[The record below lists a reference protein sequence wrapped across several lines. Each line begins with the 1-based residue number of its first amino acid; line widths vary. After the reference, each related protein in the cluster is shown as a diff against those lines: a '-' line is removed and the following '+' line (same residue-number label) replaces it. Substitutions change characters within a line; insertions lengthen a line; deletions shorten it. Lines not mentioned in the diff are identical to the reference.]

1 MNFHVLTLFPEMI
14 VSGLST
20 SITGKAMEKGAISV
34 NAVDIRDFSVDKHK
48 KVDDYPYGGGAGLLM
63 QAQPVCDAHKSVTA
77 HISTDKPVRT
87 IYLTPQGK
95 TFNQRMA
102 EEFAKESEL
111 IFLCGHYEGIDERA
125 LEEVVTDY
133 VSLGDFVLTG
143 GELAAMVMIDAIARL
158 VPGVLHNDTSAVDE
172 SFSGYLLEYPQ
183 YTRPESYNGKKV
195 PAELLTGNHK
205 IIRKWRKEQ
214 AEIRTKERRPDLYKI
229 YEEMLNCSKQ
239 LMKNKLHH
247 MDMLQLIERGQ
258 AKLLYRDHKG
268 ILLYDRIS
276 KTCMMTVSTKEDAE
290 RILSEVFDKGQ
301 FPLEEV
307 ALFLSHQEFVNEII
321 VEKYGFSLISGC
333 TQWVYTRK
341 EALPTSKMDFRRLD
355 ESHLSFVAEHYTT
368 LDEET
373 LAERFSKGAM
383 YGIFDE
389 DKLCGFIGEHQEG
402 SIGMLYVLPEYRGKG
417 IGENL
422 EKEMINQTLKNGLIP
437 FGQVYDGNDKSLKM
451 QEKLGLYP
459 AKEKVWWFEK

>member
-1 MNFHVLTLFPEMI
+1 
-14 VSGLST
+14 
-20 SITGKAMEKGAISV
+20 
-34 NAVDIRDFSVDKHK
+34 
-48 KVDDYPYGGGAGLLM
+48 
-63 QAQPVCDAHKSVTA
+63 
-77 HISTDKPVRT
+77 
-87 IYLTPQGK
+87 
-95 TFNQRMA
+95 
-102 EEFAKESEL
+102 
-111 IFLCGHYEGIDERA
+111 
-125 LEEVVTDY
+125 
-133 VSLGDFVLTG
+133 
-143 GELAAMVMIDAIARL
+143 MVMIDAIARL

-205 IIRKWRKEQ
+205 IIRQWRKEQ

-229 YEEMLNCSKQ
+229 YEEMLSCSKQ

-276 KTCMMTVSTKEDAE
+276 KTCMLTVSTKEDAD

-301 FPLEEV
+301 ISLEEV

-321 VEKYGFSLISGC
+321 IQKYGFSLISGC

-341 EALPTSKMDFRRLD
+341 EALPVSKMDFRRLD
-355 ESHLSFVAEHYTT
+355 ETYLPIVAAHYDAIGEDA
-368 LDEET
+368 L
-373 LAERFSKGAM
+373 LERFSKGAI
-383 YGIFDE
+383 YGILDE

-422 EKEMINQTLKNGLIP
+422 EREMINLTLRNGFIP
-437 FGQVYDGNDKSLKM
+437 YGQVYDGNDKSLKM

-459 AKEKVWWFEK
+459 AKEQVWWFEK